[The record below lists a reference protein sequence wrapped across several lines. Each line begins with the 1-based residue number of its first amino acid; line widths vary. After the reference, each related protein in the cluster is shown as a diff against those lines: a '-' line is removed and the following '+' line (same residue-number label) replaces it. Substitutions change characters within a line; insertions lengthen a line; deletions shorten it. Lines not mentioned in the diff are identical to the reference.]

1 MAPYSYGSRVLV
13 LWIITLKCF
22 SANVIE
28 CPLTC
33 FCDKKPIQSIPGGFG
48 LKINCHPSVSEST
61 AKFKIKL
68 PTSTIQLDLSNYG
81 LTEILSDTFAG
92 LVHLQKLDLQGNNIE
107 NVNDGAF
114 ASLPNL
120 EFLDLS
126 RNSLEYVQ
134 RTTFAGLV
142 SIKRLKLS
150 GNNVQTI
157 EEGSFQS
164 MKSLEKVVK

>member
-1 MAPYSYGSRVLV
+1 MAPCNYGSLALI
-13 LWIITLKCF
+13 LWIITLNWV
-22 SANVIE
+22 SANVID

-61 AKFKIKL
+61 ARFKIKL

-81 LTEILSDTFAG
+81 LKEILSDTFAG

-107 NVNDGAF
+107 NINDGAF

-126 RNSLEYVQ
+126 RNSLTKVK

-142 SIKRLKLS
+142 SISKIKLN
-150 GNNVQTI
+150 GNNVQTM
-157 EEGSFQS
+157 EEGSLQS
-164 MKSLEKVVK
+164 MKNLEKVI